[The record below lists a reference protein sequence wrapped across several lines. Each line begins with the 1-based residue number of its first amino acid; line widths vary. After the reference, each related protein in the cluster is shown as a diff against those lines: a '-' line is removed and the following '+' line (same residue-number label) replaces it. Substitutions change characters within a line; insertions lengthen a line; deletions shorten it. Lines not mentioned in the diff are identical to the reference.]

1 MTTRKLQRAH
11 REEIAAYIL
20 DPAHKGDTYR
30 EMAEFWRCSEPTI
43 GNIARKLLGF
53 RQRSKINAVKAMPA
67 AMPFE
72 ESRSDTP

>member
-11 REEIAAYIL
+11 REEIAAYVL
-20 DPAHKGDTYR
+20 SHQQDTYK
-30 EMAEFWRCSEPTI
+30 EMAEYWNCSEPTI

-53 RQRSKINAVKAMPA
+53 RQRSRLTPKAMAA

-72 ESRSDTP
+72 EGSSDTP